1 MCSVHFLCAGFFIIA
16 IKVLSV
22 IVYLMKFN
30 FFIFVVLILG
40 GINITK
46 IHSQQLHPYYVINI
60 KSSNP
65 VEEAYKLIGKIDEEK
80 WLELV
85 PTQAPRRAQ
94 LSPSCPSNNEWK
106 WSEENP
112 NVIYCAKTGVAFPNN
127 PDFKE
132 KVLSV
137 KVMSGKIVEVPYYEF
152 DGNISYIRAQIDY
165 MKTKY
170 MRDKLQLLS
179 VAYEKTKDERF
190 ARYVAL
196 ALDKWSLYVPDYFMT
211 EGWNLPKIV
220 DADNL
225 ERYKANPDFAQRFV
239 QRASELNGLTNEL
252 NDAVVLALDA
262 VWDSKAMDELS
273 KEKEYNVREHI
284 VNDFFINI
292 TDWLI
297 DEPSVE
303 NHASTNLVT
312 HIGAMILVAGLVD
325 EHQSEKIIGFID
337 KYFDTVLERNFTRD
351 GMYPES
357 IGYHIQYAEMNI
369 KNVNRLDDYFKLC
382 PPDTDKMK
390 SYYNSHLNRRKVF
403 LKAIEN
409 AHNVS
414 FPNGDLAP
422 FDDTHAGLS
431 VKRNKSESFL
441 LPTYKHVVLADGT
454 NENQIQVNVGAHEY
468 CNHITHGLMGMT
480 MFAFGN
486 ELLGDIR
493 YSRIPGR
500 EYTRSAVAHN
510 TVIVNMNNKQYR
522 SNKQAFGNVGHVFNS
537 GYISCF
543 EPNVDGVSLMEMYS
557 DNIDPGNVKR
567 YQRLQILNT
576 QDIKVPYLIDV
587 FVVESKNDSDVH
599 DYILHGSTQFDQ
611 IISNRNLHSSKLEGD
626 YPLLPDG
633 CTYKDPV
640 SMSSQTNWYGVFRDV
655 DSVKVDEKWNLDF
668 EAVDKDKP
676 NLDIRSV
683 RKGILFTAK
692 SPVSYR
698 RKVGQTLF
706 SWWRPSIIE
715 RNNGKKSVFVHLITP
730 YRIKTP
736 ISDFSKLE
744 LKGDSDEHIGLEI
757 KFVDGRKDVV
767 LINMNDLLI
776 TGNSYHEKIMS
787 EDGKYFLEGKVGI
800 FSIVDGK
807 NKGYLL
813 KGSCLKYNRKV
824 IKNNDAF
831 INGNV
836 VDIERCADGF
846 DRNAFVIKR
855 DKKDNLSKFK
865 GNWAR
870 LVFGDY
876 MVKSP
881 KSEIKIQ
888 SNMNELYQIDEIYV
902 ENDVMRMYCVDDPML
917 RIENDS
923 VIEIMRPQRV
933 FKGKKIRLDISS
945 NKVEYF
951 N

>member
-1 MCSVHFLCAGFFIIA
+1 
-16 IKVLSV
+16 
-22 IVYLMKFN
+22 MKFN
-30 FFIFVVLILG
+30 TYIFTVLILW
-40 GINITK
+40 GINIME
-46 IHSQQLHPYYVINI
+46 IYSRQLHPYYIINT
-60 KSSNP
+60 KSLNP
-65 VEEAYKLIGKIDEEK
+65 VEDSYRLIKKIDEK
-80 WLELV
+80 QWLELV
-85 PTQAPRRAQ
+85 PTQAPRRFQ

-106 WSEENP
+106 WSEDNP
-112 NVIYCAKTGVAFPNN
+112 NIIYCAKTGDAFPDN
-127 PDFKE
+127 PNFKE

-137 KVMSGKIVEVPYYEF
+137 KVMSGKTVEVPYYEF

-220 DADNL
+220 DADDL
-225 ERYKANPDFAQRFV
+225 ERYKTDPEFVQRFV

-252 NDAVVLALDA
+252 NESVILALDA
-262 VWDSKAMDELS
+262 VWDSKSMDELS
-273 KEKEYNVREHI
+273 KQRGYNVREHI
-284 VNDFFINI
+284 INDFFINI

-297 DEPSVE
+297 EQPSVE

-312 HIGAMILVAGLVD
+312 HIGAMILVAGLV
-325 EHQSEKIIGFID
+325 EEAQSEKIIGFID
-337 KYFDTVLERNFTRD
+337 KYFDTVLKRNFTRD

-382 PPDTDKMK
+382 PPETDTMK
-390 SYYNSHLNRRKVF
+390 RYYNSHLNRRKVF

-409 AHNVS
+409 AHNIS
-414 FPNGDLAP
+414 FPDGDLAP

-431 VKRNKSESFL
+431 VEREKSESFL
-441 LPTYKHVVLADGT
+441 LPTYKHVMLADGT
-454 NENQIQVNVGAHEY
+454 GENQVQVNIGAHEY

-500 EYTRSAVAHN
+500 EYTRSTVAHN
-510 TVIVNMNNKQYR
+510 TVIVNMKNQQYR

-537 GYISCF
+537 GFISCF
-543 EPNVDGVSLMEMYS
+543 EPNVDGVSLMEMYN
-557 DNIDPGNVKR
+557 DNIDPENVKR

-576 QDIKVPYLIDV
+576 QDIKNPYLIDI
-587 FVVESKNDSDVH
+587 FVVESKNNSDIH

-611 IISNRNLHSSKLEGD
+611 IISNRNLYGSKLEGD

-655 DSVKVDEKWNLDF
+655 DSVKVGEKWNLTF
-668 EAVDKDKP
+668 KAVENDKP

-683 RKGILFTAK
+683 GEGTLFTAK

-698 RKVGQTLF
+698 RNVGKSLF
-706 SWWRPSIIE
+706 SWWRPAIIE
-715 RNNGKKSVFVHLITP
+715 RSRGKKTVFVHLITP
-730 YRIKTP
+730 FQTKTP
-736 ISDFSKLE
+736 ISDFSNIK
-744 LKGDSDEHIGLEI
+744 LKGNSDEHIGLEI
-757 KFVDGRKDVV
+757 KFINGRKDVI
-767 LINMNDLLI
+767 LINLNDLLI
-776 TGNSYHEKIMS
+776 TGQSCSEGLTS
-787 EDGKYFLEGKVGI
+787 EDGRYYLEGKVGI
-800 FSIVDGK
+800 FSSFNGK

-813 KGSCLKYNRKV
+813 KGNCLKYDKKV
-824 IKNNDAF
+824 ISNKDAF
-831 INGNV
+831 INGTVIN
-836 VDIERCADGF
+836 IERCADGF
-846 DRNAFVIKR
+846 DSNAFVIK
-855 DKKDNLSKFK
+855 KENIDNLERFK
-865 GNWAR
+865 GNWVR
-870 LVFGDY
+870 LTFGDY
-876 MVKSP
+876 VVKSP

-888 SNMNELYQIDEIYV
+888 RNMNELYKVDKICVDK
-902 ENDVMRMYCVDDPML
+902 DVMRIYCADDPML
-917 RIENDS
+917 RMENDS

-933 FKGKKIRLDISS
+933 FEGNKIRFDISS
-945 NKVEYF
+945 NKVGYF